1 MEKHSKDKHMVRY
14 NAIQLKNNKNNRKAF
29 NMMRYRIIESYAYDV
44 TGDVI
49 EMMS

>member
-1 MEKHSKDKHMVRY
+1 MERHSKGKHMVQY
-14 NAIQLKNNKNNRKAF
+14 GAIRQKNNKDNRGAF
-29 NMMRYRIIESYAYDV
+29 NMMRYYIIESYAYDV

>member
-1 MEKHSKDKHMVRY
+1 MILSLRY
-14 NAIQLKNNKNNRKAF
+14 DAIQQKNNKDNRKAF
-29 NMMRYRIIESYAYDV
+29 NMMRYCIIESYAYDV

>member
-1 MEKHSKDKHMVRY
+1 MVQY
-14 NAIQLKNNKNNRKAF
+14 DAIQLKNNKNNRKAF

>member
-1 MEKHSKDKHMVRY
+1 MERHSKDKHMVQY
-14 NAIQLKNNKNNRKAF
+14 DAIQLKNNRNNRKAF

-44 TGDVI
+44 TGEVI

>member
-1 MEKHSKDKHMVRY
+1 MMQY
-14 NAIQLKNNKNNRKAF
+14 QQKNNKDNKKAF

-49 EMMS
+49 EMISQ